1 MNVRSLPAP
10 EPLSTPIS
18 VEVREPVLASRLAWT
33 TGLRLVFLTLFLGA
47 VAFFY
52 LGGELTRYPFSMR
65 VVLGAIA
72 TSYALG
78 AVYASILRRGRQLRR
93 LALLQI
99 VLDQLTWTAIVY
111 VSGGPTSGATAF
123 FGLTCLTGAIL
134 VGLPGAALAAG
145 TGIALYASLCV
156 GLVLGWIGTPI
167 DQPAYSSDWPSVA
180 YPLMLNS
187 LGLVVVA
194 LLGGYLAERLR
205 ITGGALEEAELRAHR
220 AERLAELGRIS
231 AWLAHEV
238 RNPLGSISG
247 SIEMLRETPGLEDED
262 KRLCD
267 IVQREVK
274 RLNELVG
281 DMLDLAKP
289 MTPEPA
295 VVDVA
300 ALAREVVELAGRS
313 LGDKEILVRYEG
325 PDRALAVCDGAH
337 MRQLLWNLVRN
348 AAQASPPKSTVD
360 ILVRPRKGAGTSA
373 SEIELVVQD
382 RGPGIPQAL
391 KPTVFDAFYTSRSQG
406 AGIGLAVVKRI
417 IDDHAPFGASI
428 RIEDRAPRGTAFTVT
443 LRSPGPGAAE

>member
-1 MNVRSLPAP
+1 MNVRSQPAP
-10 EPLSTPIS
+10 S
-18 VEVREPVLASRLAWT
+18 VVIETREPALASRLAWI
-33 TGLRLVFLTLFLGA
+33 TGLRLVFLTIFLGA

-78 AVYASILRRGRQLRR
+78 GVYAALLRRGHELRR
-93 LALLQI
+93 LALVQV
-99 VLDQLTWTAIVY
+99 VLDQVTWTAIVY

-123 FGLTCLTGAIL
+123 FALTCLTGAIL
-134 VGLPGAALAAG
+134 LGLPGAALAAG
-145 TGIALYASLCV
+145 TGMFLYGSLC
-156 GLVLGWIGTPI
+156 GAMIFGWLGTPI
-167 DQPAYSSDWPSVA
+167 DQPPYATTWASVA
-180 YPLMLNS
+180 YPILLNG
-187 LGLVVVA
+187 LALVVVA

-231 AWLAHEV
+231 AWLAHEI

-247 SIEMLRETPGLEDED
+247 SIEMLRETPSLEDED

-281 DMLDLAKP
+281 DMLDLGKP
-289 MTPEPA
+289 MSPQPTA
-295 VVDVA
+295 VDVA
-300 ALAREVVELAGRS
+300 SLAREVVELAARA
-313 LGDKEILVRYEG
+313 LGEKDILVRYLG
-325 PDRALAVCDGAH
+325 PEHALAVCDGAH
-337 MRQLLWNLVRN
+337 IRQVLWNLVRN
-348 AAQASPPKSTVD
+348 AAQASPPKSAVEVVVT
-360 ILVRPRKGAGTSA
+360 PRGTP
-373 SEIELVVQD
+373 EPGQVELVVQD
-382 RGPGIPQAL
+382 EGPGIPGAL

-417 IDDHAPFGASI
+417 IDDHAPYGAAI

-443 LRSPGPGAAE
+443 LRSASESLAE